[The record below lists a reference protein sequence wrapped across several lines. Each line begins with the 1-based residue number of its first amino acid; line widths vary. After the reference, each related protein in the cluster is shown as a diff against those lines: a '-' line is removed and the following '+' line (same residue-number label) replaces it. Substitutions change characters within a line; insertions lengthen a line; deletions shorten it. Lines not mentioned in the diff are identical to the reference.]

1 MRASIPNTEQLEM
14 SENNDIKEEK
24 RQSMRLAMWKYLRR
38 QDTENTQGIGIEEKE
53 TEIRCLENRH
63 FFNKKRKKVIR
74 MREKKKD
81 FSRKYTIGRIQSST
95 VQDSK
100 GEELSSNQSKTFRQQ
115 HQSLN
120 TASMLHG
127 MTAANVEK
135 EVEDDEPDSQ
145 NDLKKSKTLIYLTK
159 LKKNRKK
166 KKSRVK
172 ILRKIVKFQKNLQ
185 QKRKGNSW

>member
-24 RQSMRLAMWKYLRR
+24 RQSMRLAMMKYLRR
-38 QDTENTQGIGIEEKE
+38 QDTENTQGGNREESE

-63 FFNKKRKKVIR
+63 FFNKK
-74 MREKKKD
+74 MEESNTDEREKKKD
-81 FSRKYTIGRIQSST
+81 FSRKYTIDRIQSST

-120 TASMLHG
+120 TASMR
-127 MTAANVEK
+127 MV
-135 EVEDDEPDSQ
+135 
-145 NDLKKSKTLIYLTK
+145 
-159 LKKNRKK
+159 
-166 KKSRVK
+166 
-172 ILRKIVKFQKNLQ
+172 
-185 QKRKGNSW
+185 